1 MFKWAI
7 IFLVIAVV
15 ASLFGFGGIA
25 NVSAGIS
32 KFLFFIIA
40 VIVVLA
46 IIFASK
52 LF

>member
-1 MFKWAI
+1 MLKWAI
-7 IFLVIAVV
+7 VFLIIAVI

-25 NVSAGIS
+25 NLSAGIS

-40 VIVVLA
+40 VIVILA
-46 IIFASK
+46 IIFGSK

>member
-1 MFKWAI
+1 MLKWAL
-7 IFLVIAVV
+7 IFLVIALV

-25 NVSAGIS
+25 NLSAGIS

-40 VIVVLA
+40 VIIVLA
-46 IIFASK
+46 LIFGSK